1 MEPPFLESRRATTDD
16 LGALEILW
24 SQANLPATELGK
36 FLSEFHV
43 VSDPEGQILHAIGL
57 LVEGDQALLHSEA
70 LSALQFAEPDACR
83 AAVWKRLRI
92 LTRNQGISR
101 IWTREDAEY
110 WRVSGYQ
117 SIPES
122 QLPSDL
128 PSFVQRE
135 GGWWMYQSPDA
146 AQTDLLVQR
155 EFALW
160 KTQREQESQ
169 SFQQR
174 VKAFRVIAFGLFA
187 LSLILLLSFLFFA
200 TKVRPEVFRQLFR

>member
-1 MEPPFLESRRATTDD
+1 MEPAPLESRRATIED

-24 SQANLPATELGK
+24 SQSGLPATELGK
-36 FLSEFHV
+36 FLTEFHV
-43 VSDPEGQILHAIGL
+43 VTDSEGQILHAIGL

-70 LSALQFAEPDACR
+70 LSVPLPVEPDVCR
-83 AAVWKRLRI
+83 AAVWRRLRI
-92 LTRNQGISR
+92 LARNQGISR
-101 IWTREDAEY
+101 IWTQEDAEY

-117 SIPES
+117 AIPES
-122 QLPSDL
+122 QLPPEL

-135 GGWWMYQSPDA
+135 AGWWMHQSPDT
-146 AQTDLLVQR
+146 AQADLMVQR

-174 VKAFRVIAFGLFA
+174 VKAFRAVALGLFG
-187 LSLILLLSFLFFA
+187 LSLILLLGFLFYA
-200 TKVRPEVFRQLFR
+200 AKLRPDAFRNFFR

>member
-1 MEPPFLESRRATTDD
+1 MKPQILESRRATADD
-16 LGALEILW
+16 LGALEFLW
-24 SQANLPATELGK
+24 SQSGLPATELGK

-43 VSDPEGQILHAIGL
+43 VTDPDGQILHAIGL

-70 LSALQFAEPDACR
+70 LPVPQFVEPDACR
-83 AAVWKRLRI
+83 AVLWKRLRI

-101 IWTREDAEY
+101 IWTQEDAEY

-135 GGWWMYQSPDA
+135 AGWWMYQSPDA

-174 VKAFRVIAFGLFA
+174 VKAFRVVAFGLFA

-200 TKVRPEVFRQLFR
+200 TKIPEVFRQLFR

>member
-1 MEPPFLESRRATTDD
+1 MEPPTLESRRATADD
-16 LGALEILW
+16 LGALESLW
-24 SQANLPATELGK
+24 SQSGLPATELAE

-43 VSDPEGQILHAIGL
+43 VTDPDGQILHAIGL

-70 LSALQFAEPDACR
+70 LSAPQFVEPDACR

-101 IWTREDAEY
+101 TWTQEDAEY

-117 SIPES
+117 SIPVS
-122 QLPSDL
+122 QLPQEL

-135 GGWWMYQSPDA
+135 AGWWTYQSPDA
-146 AQTDLLVQR
+146 AQADVLVQR

-174 VKAFRVIAFGLFA
+174 VKVFRVVAFGLFA
-187 LSLILLLSFLFFA
+187 LSLILLLGFLFFA
-200 TKVRPEVFRQLFR
+200 AKVPEIFRQLFR